1 MSIYRKTSFA
11 LAISLGLLGGCSST
25 PHYRQDPAIKPVIR
39 EDTPAP
45 HYVEPEQEQAS
56 YVILE
61 KPREEEVP
69 YTTSEPQIDPTLSSS
84 ADDLY
89 ERAKV
94 LMQVTDHPE
103 NQQIAIDLLNQA
115 AEMGHAES
123 MRVLGLLALKEGPD
137 QRALAIS
144 LLERSAVT
152 SVKAKRQLGI
162 LYGNLGAI
170 HLDNTDKAIE
180 YFQGAS
186 AMGDG
191 ESSLYLSKIMTRL
204 GFGEDAQKWKDIAQ
218 EQGVTTVGSTVQTT
232 EAPPS
237 QQDTVLKAYTLQR
250 SAMAGDAS
258 SMYQYGLL
266 LLSREAQGTLMGYEH
281 AQDFEGYYWI
291 RKAAQRGNAS
301 ALEKLDE
308 LRPVEALMSQSN
320 LTVEKLNGM
329 LGNGSEINAKEDGA

>member
-1 MSIYRKTSFA
+1 VS
-11 LAISLGLLGGCSST
+11 ISLKKTLAVATIGLLGGCSSA
-25 PHYRQDPAIKPVIR
+25 PHYRPDPAIKPVLR
-39 EDTPAP
+39 EEVPAP
-45 HYVEPEQEQAS
+45 RYVEPEQSQSS
-56 YVILE
+56 YIILE
-61 KPREEEVP
+61 KPREDTAPTIPAEAQV
-69 YTTSEPQIDPTLSSS
+69 DPAISSS

-94 LMQVTDHPE
+94 LMQATDHPE
-103 NQQIAIDLLNQA
+103 NQAFAVDLLNQA

-162 LYGNLGAI
+162 LYGNLSAI

-204 GFGEDAQKWKDIAQ
+204 GFAEDAQKWKDVAQ
-218 EQGVTTVGSTVQTT
+218 EQGVTTVGATAQASSTPALQSS
-232 EAPPS
+232 PQPS
-237 QQDTVLKAYTLQR
+237 QQDSVLNAYTLQR

-258 SMYQYGLL
+258 SMVEYGTL
-266 LLSREAQGTLMGYEH
+266 LLSRQAQGALMGYEH
-281 AQDFEGYYWI
+281 AQEFEGYYWI
-291 RKAAQRGNAS
+291 RKAATLGNAN
-301 ALEKLDE
+301 ALEKLEE
-308 LRPVEALMSQSN
+308 LKPIEDLMAKSN
-320 LTVEKLNGM
+320 MSYEKLSGV
-329 LGNGSEINAKEDGA
+329 LGAR

>member
-1 MSIYRKTSFA
+1 MSIYSKKSFA
-11 LAISLGLLGGCSST
+11 LAVSLGLLGGCSST
-25 PHYRQDPAIKPVIR
+25 PQYRPDPAIKPVIR
-39 EDTPAP
+39 EEAPAP
-45 HYVEPEQEQAS
+45 EYDYQEPEQAS
-56 YVILE
+56 YIILE
-61 KPREEEVP
+61 KPREETPSVA
-69 YTTSEPQIDPTLSSS
+69 SEPQVDPADTAV

-103 NQQIAIDLLNQA
+103 NQQIAVELLNQA
-115 AEMGHAES
+115 AETGHAES

-137 QRALAIS
+137 QRDTAIS

-180 YFQGAS
+180 YFQSAS
-186 AMGDG
+186 ALGDG

-204 GFGEDAQKWKDIAQ
+204 GFGEDAQKLKDIAQ
-218 EQGVTTVGSTVQTT
+218 EQGVTTVGSTAQ
-232 EAPPS
+232 AASAAPS
-237 QQDTVLKAYTLQR
+237 QQDTVLNAYKLQR
-250 SAMAGDAS
+250 SAMAGDAG

-266 LLSREAQGTLMGYEH
+266 MLSKQAQGTLMGYEH
-281 AQDFEGYYWI
+281 SQDFEGYYWI
-291 RKAAQRGNAS
+291 RRAAQKGNAS

-308 LRPVEALMSQSN
+308 LKPVEELMAKSN
-320 LTVEKLNGM
+320 MSYDKLNGV
-329 LGNGSEINAKEDGA
+329 LGSR

>member
-1 MSIYRKTSFA
+1 VSINVKKT
-11 LAISLGLLGGCSST
+11 LAVAVIGLLGGCASS
-25 PHYRQDPAIKPVIR
+25 PHYRADPAIKPVLR
-39 EDTPAP
+39 EEAQAP
-45 HYVEPEQEQAS
+45 HYVEPEKTQS
-56 YVILE
+56 SFIILE
-61 KPREEEVP
+61 KPKEEAAPTVP
-69 YTTSEPQIDPTLSSS
+69 AEAQVDPAITSS

-103 NQQIAIDLLNQA
+103 NQQFAVDLLNQA

-123 MRVLGLLALKEGPD
+123 MRVLGLLALKEGPE

-162 LYGNLGAI
+162 LYGNLSAI

-191 ESSLYLSKIMTRL
+191 ESSLYLSKIMNRL
-204 GFGEDAQKWKDIAQ
+204 GLAEDAQKWKDIAQ
-218 EQGVTTVGSTVQTT
+218 EQGVATVGATVQ
-232 EAPPS
+232 ASAQPRAQPS
-237 QQDTVLKAYTLQR
+237 QQDSVMKAYTLQR
-250 SAMAGDAS
+250 SAMAGDAN
-258 SMYQYGLL
+258 SMVDYGSM
-266 LLSREAQGTLMGYEH
+266 LLSGQAQGTLMGYEH

-291 RKAAQRGNAS
+291 RRAATLGNAN

-308 LRPVEALMSQSN
+308 LKPVEAIMAKSNMSY
-320 LTVEKLNGM
+320 EKLAGM
-329 LGNGSEINAKEDGA
+329 LGAK

>member
-1 MSIYRKTSFA
+1 VSIYSKKSFA
-11 LAISLGLLGGCSST
+11 LAVSLGLLGGCSST
-25 PHYRQDPAIKPVIR
+25 PQYRADPAIKPVIR
-39 EDTPAP
+39 EEAPAP
-45 HYVEPEQEQAS
+45 RYEYQEPEQAS
-56 YVILE
+56 YIILE
-61 KPREEEVP
+61 KPREEAP
-69 YTTSEPQIDPTLSSS
+69 YVAPEPQVDPADSSA

-94 LMQVTDHPE
+94 LMQATDHPE
-103 NQQIAIDLLNQA
+103 NQQIAVELLNQA

-137 QRALAIS
+137 QRATAIS

-162 LYGNLGAI
+162 LYGNLSAI

-180 YFQGAS
+180 YFQSAS
-186 AMGDG
+186 ALGDG

-218 EQGVTTVGSTVQTT
+218 EQGVTTVGATAKPAS
-232 EAPPS
+232 AAPS
-237 QQDTVLKAYTLQR
+237 QQDTVLNAYKLQR
-250 SAMAGDAS
+250 SAMAGDAG

-266 LLSREAQGTLMGYEH
+266 MLSRQAQGTLMGYEH

-291 RKAAQRGNAS
+291 RRAAQNGNAS

-308 LRPVEALMSQSN
+308 LKPVEELMAKSN
-320 LTVEKLNGM
+320 MSYDKLNAV
-329 LGNGSEINAKEDGA
+329 LGNR